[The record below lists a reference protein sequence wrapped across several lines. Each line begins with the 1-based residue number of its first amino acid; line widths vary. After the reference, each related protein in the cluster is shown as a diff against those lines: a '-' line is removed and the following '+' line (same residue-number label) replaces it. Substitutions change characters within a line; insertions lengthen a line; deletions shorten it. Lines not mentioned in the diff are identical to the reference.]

1 MKVRILSTLWVII
14 YVLFIILKEM
24 KKIISENLEYVII
37 GGFVIIIGMLTY
49 IIALWVGIETI
60 GKEEVKNK

>member
-37 GGFVIIIGMLTY
+37 GGFVIIIGMLSY
-49 IIALWVGIETI
+49 IIT
-60 GKEEVKNK
+60 K

>member
-37 GGFVIIIGMLTY
+37 SGFVIIIGMLTY
-49 IIALWVGIETI
+49 IISL
-60 GKEEVKNK
+60 